1 MKEIQIRNYIRKI
14 IKEQNEEEPQT
25 TQKRGKGRYK
35 KEIEAVGKVPP
46 GELMQR
52 LNAKKGAG
60 DSDIK
65 KLISFLDSAT
75 GGVEAM
81 KIVYDSP
88 KEKKDSH
95 DRLGAEIPLSS
106 IKGAAGTIPAR
117 DGRRYIQYTMEAG
130 KKAGFID
137 IPPFVIEIFGKG
149 VLIYFSDTPYMW
161 NRAKNNAKK
170 KKVANESVVDEELLG
185 EPDESSQDE
194 REDAEKDEY
203 SVSANVAGVVTPLGT
218 GPTGGKGKKDK
229 EGDPRKRAIDANE
242 RAFGGGKV
250 YSPKKK

>member
-14 IKEQNEEEPQT
+14 IKEQNEENPQGT
-25 TQKRGKGRYK
+25 EKLKGGRYK
-35 KEIEAVGKVPP
+35 KEIEDVGKVPP

-65 KLISFLDSAT
+65 KLVSFLGSAT

-88 KEKKDSH
+88 KEKKDSQG
-95 DRLGAEIPLSS
+95 RFGAEIPLSS
-106 IKGAAGTIPAR
+106 IKGAGGTIPPR
-117 DGRRYIQYTMEAG
+117 DGRRYIQYTMAAG
-130 KKAGFID
+130 KNSGYID
-137 IPPFVIEIFGKG
+137 VAPFVVEIFGNG
-149 VLIYFSDTPYMW
+149 VLVYFSDKPYMW
-161 NRAKNNAKK
+161 NRASQKK
-170 KKVANESVVDEELLG
+170 KKSVANESFLESELLG
-185 EPDESSQDE
+185 EPDESNQDE
-194 REDAEKDEY
+194 REDDDKDEFN
-203 SVSANVAGVVTPLGT
+203 VSANVAGVITPLGT
-218 GPTGGKGKKDK
+218 GPTGGKGKEDK
-229 EGDPRKRAIDANE
+229 ENSPRKRAIDANE

>member
-1 MKEIQIRNYIRKI
+1 MNEIQIRNYIRKI

-35 KEIEAVGKVPP
+35 KEIEDVGRVPP

-52 LNAKKGAG
+52 LGAKKGTG

-65 KLISFLDSAT
+65 KLTSFLDSAT

-88 KEKKDSH
+88 KEKQDSH
-95 DRLGAEIPLSS
+95 GRYGAEIPLSS
-106 IKGAAGTIPAR
+106 IKGAGGTIPPR
-117 DGRRYIQYTMEAG
+117 DGRRYIEYTMEAG
-130 KKAGFID
+130 KNSGFVD
-137 IPPFVIEIFGKG
+137 VAPFMVEIFGNG
-149 VLIYFSDTPYMW
+149 ILVYFSDKPYMW
-161 NRAKNNAKK
+161 NRAPKK
-170 KKVANESVVDEELLG
+170 KSTNESPVDEELLG
-185 EPDESSQDE
+185 EPDESSEDE

-218 GPTGGKGKKDK
+218 GPTGGKGKEDK
-229 EGDPRKRAIDANE
+229 ENDPRKRAIDANE

>member
-1 MKEIQIRNYIRKI
+1 MNEKQIRNYIRKI

-35 KEIEAVGKVPP
+35 KEIEDVGRVPP

-52 LNAKKGAG
+52 LGAKKGVG

-65 KLISFLDSAT
+65 KLTSFLDSAT
-75 GGVEAM
+75 GGIEAM

-88 KEKKDSH
+88 KEKQDSH
-95 DRLGAEIPLSS
+95 GRYGAEIPLSS
-106 IKGAAGTIPAR
+106 IKGAGGTIPPR
-117 DGRRYIQYTMEAG
+117 DGRRYIEYTMAAG
-130 KKAGFID
+130 KDSGFVD
-137 IPPFVIEIFGKG
+137 TAPFMVEIFGNG
-149 VLIYFSDTPYMW
+149 ILVYFSDKPYMW
-161 NRAKNNAKK
+161 NRAPQKK
-170 KKVANESVVDEELLG
+170 KSTNESAVDEELLG
-185 EPDESSQDE
+185 EPDESNEDE

-218 GPTGGKGKKDK
+218 GPTGGKGKEDK
-229 EGDPRKRAIDANE
+229 NNDPRKRAIDANE